1 MNFFNILFNNKYKHK
16 GKFEEQLFAGSGGE
30 PVPYR
35 VIAYNV
41 PYKATPGRLIV
52 YDSQMPVG
60 DPGGLPA
67 VCKCGYWSP
76 DAGSKQEGWYLD
88 LYVEDNGD
96 GTHSF
101 IIPSDITEVVLVRA
115 GDVTLDGRL
124 TTDDHT
130 LIKDYFNEV
139 VDDITPEQKYAGD
152 NNVPLGKISWADVTK
167 INAVVAGTASAQF
180 SWNTAPED

>member
-101 IIPSDITEVVLVRA
+101 IIPSDITEVVLA
-115 GDVTLDGRL
+115 RL
-124 TTDDHT
+124 
-130 LIKDYFNEV
+130 N
-139 VDDITPEQKYAGD
+139 
-152 NNVPLGKISWADVTK
+152 
-167 INAVVAGTASAQF
+167 GTVIPI
-180 SWNTAPED
+180 NTATRVKSDTTTEPAHEGQTTTTPLSKEAENAKVSEILKSN